1 MNNKI
6 SKILILG
13 AGGMLGHKLCQELP
27 KLGYSVT
34 GTLRR
39 KKSYYEQYKYIFGV
53 VDLIDELEITDN
65 VNFNKIVENIQPDAI
80 INCIGII
87 KQCNDAN
94 DEGLCNRIN
103 VDLPHK
109 LSEISKN
116 SYIKLIHIS
125 TDCIFSGKKG
135 HYTEED
141 KSDVDDLYG
150 RSKFLGEVQHENA
163 ITLRTSLIGPE
174 LFTQRGLFEWFIS
187 QKEQV
192 SGYKNVI
199 FSGFTTIEFARII
212 HRVLDM
218 NPFKGGLYN
227 VASKPINKNDL
238 LMLIK
243 KYMET
248 SINIMGVDEPYM
260 DRSLNSD
267 RFNKDYHY
275 VPPLW
280 EDMISELMMTLEGR
294 NIRL

>member
-1 MNNKI
+1 MNHEI
-6 SKILILG
+6 PKILILG
-13 AGGMLGHKLCQELP
+13 AGGMLGHKLCQDLP

-34 GTLRR
+34 GTIRR
-39 KKSYYEQYKYIFGV
+39 TKSYYDQYKYIFKE
-53 VDLIDELEITDN
+53 VDLIDKLEITDN
-65 VNFNKIVENIQPDAI
+65 VNLNKIVDNFQPDAI
-80 INCIGII
+80 VNCIGII

-94 DEGLCNRIN
+94 DKGLCHGIN

-125 TDCIFSGKKG
+125 TDCIFSGNKG
-135 HYTEED
+135 NYTEED
-141 KSDVDDLYG
+141 ESDVDDLYG

-187 QKEQV
+187 QKKQV
-192 SGYKNVI
+192 HGYKNAI

-212 HRVLDM
+212 HKILEM
-218 NPFKGGLYN
+218 NPFKGGLYH

-243 KYMET
+243 KYMEH
-248 SINIMGVDEPYM
+248 SINIIGVDKPYI

-267 RFNKDYHY
+267 RFYQDFDYTA
-275 VPPLW
+275 PEW
-280 EDMISELMMTLEGR
+280 EDMISELMITLESR